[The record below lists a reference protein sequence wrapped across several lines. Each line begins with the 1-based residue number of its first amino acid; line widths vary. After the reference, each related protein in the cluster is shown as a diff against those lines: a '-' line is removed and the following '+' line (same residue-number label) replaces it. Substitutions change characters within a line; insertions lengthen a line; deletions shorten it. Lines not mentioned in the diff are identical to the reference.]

1 MYDPLPEAVP
11 ALPRQLTEEEDIM
24 FELKPI
30 SSAGV
35 PRAIAK
41 AERYR
46 LLNEPEEAE
55 SICLDILRVD
65 ADNQEVLVML
75 LLAITDQ
82 FGKNPDV
89 GAGHANRVLA
99 KLRGE
104 LRAGLL
110 CRGDRREVGKGQLAA
125 GSAPQPRLR
134 LLLEAGGEAGVR
146 SPPQLPLSPPLG
158 DHPA

>member
-1 MYDPLPEAVP
+1 
-11 ALPRQLTEEEDIM
+11 M

-55 SICLDILRVD
+55 SICLDILQVD

-89 GAGHANRVLA
+89 GAGHAKRVLA
-99 KLRGE
+99 KLPEKPPANSYGRRLFQEMSYHDTPEPPVAEMRYVDHTAKAGE
-104 LRAGLL
+104 KHTYAVVTINSAGL
-110 CRGDRREVGKGQLAA
+110 RSKPRRNE
-125 GSAPQPRLR
+125 
-134 LLLEAGGEAGVR
+134 
-146 SPPQLPLSPPLG
+146 
-158 DHPA
+158 

>member
-1 MYDPLPEAVP
+1 
-11 ALPRQLTEEEDIM
+11 M

-75 LLAITDQ
+75 LLGGQALEQ
-82 FGKNPDV
+82 RFGGEVRP
-89 GAGHANRVLA
+89 AG
-99 KLRGE
+99 
-104 LRAGLL
+104 RAGDLHHGHPGL
-110 CRGDRREVGKGQLAA
+110 HD
-125 GSAPQPRLR
+125 
-134 LLLEAGGEAGVR
+134 LLE
-146 SPPQLPLSPPLG
+146 
-158 DHPA
+158 

>member
-1 MYDPLPEAVP
+1 
-11 ALPRQLTEEEDIM
+11 M

-55 SICLDILRVD
+55 SICLDILQVD

-75 LLAITDQ
+75 PARHHRPVRPRTPTWAQ
-82 FGKNPDV
+82 AMRTGCCK
-89 GAGHANRVLA
+89 AA
-99 KLRGE
+99 RGV
-104 LRAGLL
+104 RAGLL
-110 CRGDRREVGKGQLAA
+110 CRG
-125 GSAPQPRLR
+125 
-134 LLLEAGGEAGVR
+134 
-146 SPPQLPLSPPLG
+146 
-158 DHPA
+158 